1 MRAQR
6 RSGREHA
13 APARGARA
21 HRRAC
26 NSEAGGTQ
34 AGQMPQRVGGMPP
47 NGPVRAAREAG
58 LPACTARRRRA
69 KWQQGTGQPP

>member
-1 MRAQR
+1 MRAQW
-6 RSGREHA
+6 RSGQELA

-21 HRRAC
+21 HHDRRAC
-26 NSEAGGTQ
+26 SSEAGGTQ

-47 NGPVRAAREAG
+47 NGPVRAACEAG

-69 KWQQGTGQPP
+69 EWRQGTA